1 MILLVIIYYLIRK
14 SAEHV
19 ALLLKSSYAIFSIF
33 LLCCNLE
40 AIAKRHGIRTVSN
53 QRQNNIHFASYLR
66 DSLDRTKEA
75 MSPEYYQVDCNLFLP
90 YTFCLDFCP

>member
-1 MILLVIIYYLIRK
+1 MILLVIIFYLIRK
-14 SAEHV
+14 SLKHV
-19 ALLLKSSYAIFSIF
+19 ALPQKSSNAIFSIF

-40 AIAKRHGIRTVSN
+40 AIAERRGIGTVYN

-75 MSPEYYQVDCNLFLP
+75 MSREHYQVDCNLFLS
-90 YTFCLDFCP
+90 YTFGLDFCP

>member
-14 SAEHV
+14 SLKHV
-19 ALLLKSSYAIFSIF
+19 ALPLKSSYAIFSIF
-33 LLCCNLE
+33 LLCRNLE
-40 AIAKRHGIRTVSN
+40 AITKRHGIGTVSN

-66 DSLDRTKEA
+66 DSLDWTNEA
-75 MSPEYYQVDCNLFLP
+75 MSHEHYQVDCNLFLP